1 MKFLI
6 LAAAIASVA
15 VAVPTR
21 DPYPAP
27 CGRSDPSG
35 VCTTKASCAK
45 QGGFYVQRDCTCQP
59 HLVRCVNINDLL
71 TFLVVYNVLDIGC
84 CYDIPEKKA

>member
-1 MKFLI
+1 MQFLI
-6 LAAAIASVA
+6 VAAAIASVV

-45 QGGFYVQRDCTCQP
+45 QGGFYVQRDCT
-59 HLVRCVNINDLL
+59 
-71 TFLVVYNVLDIGC
+71 FYNVLDIGC
-84 CYDIPEKKA
+84 CYDIPEKKE

>member
-45 QGGFYVQRDCTCQP
+45 QGGFYVQRDCTCKI
-59 HLVRCVNINDLL
+59 LFIRFLKIDKSLTLL
-71 TFLVVYNVLDIGC
+71 LVYNVLDIGC